1 MRRRGNHVDR
11 RIRLLL
17 LVLVLAFGATLGRA
31 VWLQAVRAAP
41 LAQLAAG
48 QHRQTVAI
56 PAGRGTIFDRTGV
69 ELAIGETATT
79 VYANP
84 REVRRPRA
92 VALAAARLLDRDA
105 EELYGLLADRSRG
118 FVYVQRKADPKMA
131 ARLAKLGLAGLGF
144 YPEER
149 RVYPQRSVGAHVLG
163 YTGVDNRGLS
173 GIERARDPVL
183 AGRAGSQTIVKD
195 PFGRAIDVVDSV
207 AERTGDD
214 VYLTID
220 HTMQANAEAVLA
232 RTVSQWRARSGSAIV
247 LDPRTGAILAMAVA
261 PLYDAN
267 RFGETPPSRSR
278 NRVVTDTYEPGST
291 FKLITVAGVLSEGLV
306 SPGTAYTLPYSI
318 QVADRRIH
326 DSHPRETETMTVSE
340 ILSRSS
346 NVGTVTL
353 AQTLG
358 KTRLVEWIERF
369 GLGRPT
375 GVDFPGESPGIVLPP
390 ELWSGSTI
398 GNVPIGHG
406 IAVTPVQMAAAYAA
420 IANDGIWVQPHLVER
435 VRGGQRTVPK
445 RRRIVSPEIARTLAS
460 MLRGVVVEGGTG
472 TQAAVP
478 GYSVAG
484 KTGTAAKPDERGGY
498 STSRY
503 VASFVGFA
511 PATNPRLVILV
522 TIDEP
527 GTAIWGGVVAAPAF
541 QNIARFGLQYL
552 EVPPDEPIQAPT
564 P

>member
-1 MRRRGNHVDR
+1 LRRRGNHVDR